1 MSIKGQTV
9 EERKAEVLIKLR
21 KYKLLEKEKFEG
33 AFGYIVEIPEDKEKA
48 LIWCILDQATVGI
61 VSMNQLYKVMKEKE
75 LERAIVV
82 TEGRYTHAVK
92 QGAKKKKVEL
102 LLKSFPVFDIFEHAL
117 VPMHEILTV
126 KERQQLL
133 TQYKVKPY
141 QMPQVTS
148 TDPAVK
154 AIGAKPGD
162 VLRIIRKSSTAGEHI
177 AYPLCSRIKHYSLFS
192 YHHFCSFNDSLYFI
206 ANFKIQIFRGIFC
219 YNRSNYGW
227 HLYLNFD
234 FCRYDAF
241 LN

>member
-1 MSIKGQTV
+1 VSIKGETV

-33 AFGYIVEIPEDKEKA
+33 AFGYTIDIPEDKEKA
-48 LIWCILDQATVGI
+48 IIWCILDQATVGI
-61 VSMNQLYKVMKEKE
+61 VAMNLLYKVMKEKE
-75 LERAIVV
+75 IDRAIVI

-117 VPMHEILTV
+117 VPRHEILSE
-126 KERQQLL
+126 KERAALL
-133 TQYKVKPY
+133 EQYKIKPY
-141 QMPQVTS
+141 QMPQISS

-177 AYPLCSRIKHYSLFS
+177 A
-192 YHHFCSFNDSLYFI
+192 
-206 ANFKIQIFRGIFC
+206 FR
-219 YNRSNYGW
+219 YVVE
-227 HLYLNFD
+227 
-234 FCRYDAF
+234 
-241 LN
+241 